1 MLCRSE
7 VKAAVDVGGGVTY
20 TVAYQNEQNTW
31 VDITSSG
38 GAEVGYINREY
49 RVRFRFLMPENMAMG
64 KPFDI
69 NFALN
74 HQTSLISGIN
84 LTVADVN
91 GTVLSSSSCSY
102 DSLTTQDN
110 SSYTK
115 TYINIYG
122 FRCTTATWVTLSF
135 SYYST
140 SVRSPNTQ
148 TAGLITCGVSQFS
161 IIDSSTDAQI
171 IHFQNQVHNDLND
184 IAEQESQLVN
194 DIINNQNE
202 IATEYIEQQSEIASQ
217 AHSDSQTINNSIV
230 EAQSQAH
237 ADAQQAHTDSGNI
250 LTAVGN
256 VFTSVG
262 DLISDFADFVVSLP
276 GMLFDAIVDGL
287 EWLFLPDMDELE
299 RYINQRIEDLSDAT
313 PLLASLLTIFQTIIS
328 GFNSGSVA
336 DSFTVP
342 SFSIPL
348 PDNVTWTF
356 DSFTVPL
363 FPSGLNDLLIPTR
376 NFVAIVT
383 SILIIRFVFFKLFS
397 SLGFSGRDNPSE
409 IDD

>member
-7 VKAAVDVGGGVTY
+7 VKAAVDVGGGVSY
-20 TVAYQNEQNTW
+20 TVAYENEANTW
-31 VDITSSG
+31 TDITSSG

-49 RVRFRFLMPENMAMG
+49 RVRFRFLMPDTLAVG
-64 KPFDI
+64 KPVDI
-69 NFALN
+69 NFRLN
-74 HQTSLISGIN
+74 HQASPISGIN
-84 LTVADVN
+84 LTVADIN

-110 SSYTK
+110 ISQTR

-122 FRCTTATWVTLSF
+122 FRCTTSTWVTLSF

-140 SVRSPNTQ
+140 SIRSPNTQ
-148 TAGLITCGVSQFS
+148 TAGLITCGVTQFS

-171 IHFQNQVHNDLND
+171 INFQNQVHNDLND
-184 IAEQESQLVN
+184 LSEQESQLVN
-194 DIINNQNE
+194 NIINNQNE

-217 AHSDSQTINNSIV
+217 AHSDSQNINNSIN

-237 ADAQQAHTDSGNI
+237 SDAQQAHTDSGNI

-262 DLISDFADFVVSLP
+262 DLISDFADFVINLP
-276 GMLFDAIVDGL
+276 SIIVNAIIDGL
-287 EWLFLPDMDELE
+287 EWLFLPDMDDLE
-299 RYINQRIEDLSDAT
+299 EYINQRIEDLSEAT

-328 GFNSGSVA
+328 GFSSGSVA

-356 DSFTVPL
+356 DSITVPL

-376 NFVAIVT
+376 NFIAIIT

-397 SLGFSGRDNPSE
+397 ALGFSGRDNPSE